1 MGISCC
7 SVYIPALGRFLM
19 VVTFIEDTVR
29 ILTQMRG
36 QLYYL
41 HAYRHFYRG
50 LSHAFLILN
59 VIAMSIGSIMV
70 VIRKKSEIAVG
81 ILFGV
86 IISQAIGYGLVFD
99 RTLFFRNLS
108 ITGALLMVLSDSWSK
123 KPHLF
128 PGLPQISETDRK
140 KYFLAVGR
148 VLIIFLFSEFIFKES
163 RTIVRIIMSI
173 FGLIACFMVII
184 GFKAKW
190 SAFILVCILNVFN
203 ILINNWWDSSISESE
218 KDLLKYD
225 FFQILSIMG
234 GLILLV
240 NMGPGG
246 FSVDE
251 KKKMY

>member
-1 MGISCC
+1 
-7 SVYIPALGRFLM
+7 M

-99 RTLFFRNLS
+99 RTLFFR
-108 ITGALLMVLSDSWSK
+108 
-123 KPHLF
+123 
-128 PGLPQISETDRK
+128 
-140 KYFLAVGR
+140 
-148 VLIIFLFSEFIFKES
+148 
-163 RTIVRIIMSI
+163 
-173 FGLIACFMVII
+173 
-184 GFKAKW
+184 
-190 SAFILVCILNVFN
+190 
-203 ILINNWWDSSISESE
+203 
-218 KDLLKYD
+218 
-225 FFQILSIMG
+225 
-234 GLILLV
+234 
-240 NMGPGG
+240 
-246 FSVDE
+246 
-251 KKKMY
+251 

>member
-1 MGISCC
+1 MSPFK
-7 SVYIPALGRFLM
+7 SYIPALGRLLI
-19 VVTFIEDTVR
+19 VVTFIEDSVR
-29 ILTQMRG
+29 IMTQMKG

-41 HAYRHFYRG
+41 HVYRNFYKG
-50 LSHAFLILN
+50 FSHAFLIFN
-59 VIAMSIGSIMV
+59 VLAMSIASLMV

-81 ILFGV
+81 LLFGV
-86 IISQAIGYGLVFD
+86 VIAQAIGYGLIFD
-99 RTLFFRNLS
+99 KLLFFRNIS
-108 ITGALLMVLSDSWSK
+108 ITGGLIMVLSDSWSK
-123 KPHLF
+123 KQPLF

-140 KYFLAVGR
+140 KYLLAVGR
-148 VLIIFLFSEFIFKES
+148 ILLIFLFSEFIFKET
-163 RTIVRIIMSI
+163 RTIVRVLMSI
-173 FGLIACFMVII
+173 FGFIACFMVII

-203 ILINNWWDSSISESE
+203 ILINNWWSSKITESE

-225 FFQILSIMG
+225 FFQTLSIMG

>member
-1 MGISCC
+1 MTASFASIPSY
-7 SVYIPALGRFLM
+7 SVPTPRLSEAPASPFQVLQMFPARLRLFEEHLDTFLAPLKPYIPMLGRFLM
-19 VVTFIEDTVR
+19 VVTFIEDSVR
-29 ILTQMRG
+29 IVTQMQG

-41 HAYRHFYRG
+41 HTYRHFYRG

-59 VIAMSIGSIMV
+59 VIAMSAGSFMIVM
-70 VIRKKSEIAVG
+70 RKKSEIAVG

-86 IISQAIGYGLVFD
+86 VISQAIGYGLVFD
-99 RTLFFRNLS
+99 KTLFFRNLS
-108 ITGALLMVLSDSWSK
+108 ITGGLLMVLSDSLSK

-128 PGLPQISETDRK
+128 PGLPQISETDH
-140 KYFLAVGR
+140 
-148 VLIIFLFSEFIFKES
+148 
-163 RTIVRIIMSI
+163 
-173 FGLIACFMVII
+173 
-184 GFKAKW
+184 
-190 SAFILVCILNVFN
+190 
-203 ILINNWWDSSISESE
+203 
-218 KDLLKYD
+218 